1 MMILTVL
8 IYSILVLNMQNL
20 KMSIIQFKNENKFPI
35 IVTAIFFFTFFYVS
49 FFHHLTFT
57 ESDGIFYYLAG
68 KQLISGNVEY
78 TSIVGAPIGG
88 PLVHASFGDLL
99 GDPFLAGKIISLL
112 SCTGVVF
119 TSFFITKNLFSKKVA
134 ILTQLFFAVNPK
146 IAHLSIMVLNEAAP
160 IFFIFI
166 SLYFATKKQK
176 SITAFVLVG
185 IFLGIAFCFRYQ
197 SLLILIAFLIY
208 LLIFERTR
216 IFGLRN
222 CCVTILPF
230 LATISPLMIY
240 NYLFLE
246 KFVTFSTNFYFLD
259 SFKFQTEIWRHN
271 MVNIVDEGIV
281 SAFYL
286 DPFLFLKNYFYNLLF
301 HNPDHLFKFSIDVY
315 DTLSI
320 FPLLPLLGII
330 PAIGGFLYI
339 TKINLNKKH
348 LSILLFTFFTTF
360 LLIGLFGTLEHH
372 FLLLAIVPLAVIG
385 ITNIHRIPNNVLF
398 LIISCIIFLIFIS
411 LLPVYRAFHF
421 FPIWLIFP
429 ALSSLFFIEGIPAI
443 QAKIRQLRHF
453 GGSSNET

>member
-1 MMILTVL
+1 MGNMI
-8 IYSILVLNMQNL
+8 
-20 KMSIIQFKNENKFPI
+20 E
-35 IVTAIFFFTFFYVS
+35 
-49 FFHHLTFT
+49 
-57 ESDGIFYYLAG
+57 
-68 KQLISGNVEY
+68 
-78 TSIVGAPIGG
+78 
-88 PLVHASFGDLL
+88 
-99 GDPFLAGKIISLL
+99 
-112 SCTGVVF
+112 
-119 TSFFITKNLFSKKVA
+119 
-134 ILTQLFFAVNPK
+134 
-146 IAHLSIMVLNEAAP
+146 
-160 IFFIFI
+160 
-166 SLYFATKKQK
+166 
-176 SITAFVLVG
+176 
-185 IFLGIAFCFRYQ
+185 
-197 SLLILIAFLIY
+197 
-208 LLIFERTR
+208 
-216 IFGLRN
+216 
-222 CCVTILPF
+222 
-230 LATISPLMIY
+230 
-240 NYLFLE
+240 
-246 KFVTFSTNFYFLD
+246 
-259 SFKFQTEIWRHN
+259 
-271 MVNIVDEGIV
+271 EGIV

-372 FLLLAIVPLAVIG
+372 FLLLAIVPLVVIG

-411 LLPVYRAFHF
+411 LLPVYRAFHL

>member
-1 MMILTVL
+1 
-8 IYSILVLNMQNL
+8 MQNL
-20 KMSIIQFKNENKFPI
+20 KTVVVQFKNENKLPI
-35 IVTAIFFFTFFYVS
+35 LITTVFFFTFFYVS
-49 FFHHLTFT
+49 FFHHQTFT

-134 ILTQLFFAVNPK
+134 LVTQLFFAVNPK

-160 IFFIFI
+160 LFFIFI
-166 SLYFATKKQK
+166 SLYYATKKQK
-176 SITAFVLVG
+176 STTTYVLVG

-197 SLLILIAFLIY
+197 SGFILIAFLVY
-208 LLIFERTR
+208 LLIFERER

-222 CCVTILPF
+222 FCLTLFPF
-230 LATISPLMIY
+230 LATISPLLIF
-240 NYLFLE
+240 NNLILG
-246 KFVTFSTNFYFLD
+246 KFSTLSTNFYLLD
-259 SFKFQTEIWRHN
+259 LFKFQTESWRQN
-271 MVNIVDEGIV
+271 MVNIVDEGIF
-281 SAFYL
+281 SAFFL

-320 FPLLPLLGII
+320 IPLFPILGIL

-339 TKINLNKKH
+339 TKINLNKKQ
-348 LSILLFTFFTTF
+348 LSILLSTFFITF
-360 LLIGLFGTLEHH
+360 LLIGLFGTLEYH
-372 FLLLAIVPLAVIG
+372 FMLLVIIPLSVIG
-385 ITNIHRIPNNVLF
+385 ITNIHKIPNNVLF
-398 LIISCIIFLIFIS
+398 LLISCIIFLIFIS
-411 LLPVYRAFHF
+411 VLPVYRAFHL
-421 FPIWLIFP
+421 FPIWLILP
-429 ALSSLFFIEGIPAI
+429 ALSSLFFIEAIPAI
-443 QAKIRQLRHF
+443 QVKIKQLRHF
-453 GGSSNET
+453 GGTDNET

>member
-1 MMILTVL
+1 
-8 IYSILVLNMQNL
+8 MQDL
-20 KMSIIQFKNENKFPI
+20 KTAVIQFKNENKLPI

-57 ESDGIFYYLAG
+57 ESDGIFYYLGG
-68 KQLISGNVEY
+68 KELISGNVEY

-160 IFFIFI
+160 LFFIFI

-176 SITAFVLVG
+176 SITIFVLVG

-208 LLIFERTR
+208 LLIFERTK

-222 CCVTILPF
+222 CCATILPF
-230 LATISPLMIY
+230 LATISPIMIY

-246 KFVTFSTNFYFLD
+246 KLATFSTNVYFLD
-259 SFKFQTEIWRHN
+259 LFKFQTEAWRQN
-271 MVNIVDEGIV
+271 MVNIVDEGIF
-281 SAFYL
+281 SAFFL

-301 HNPDHLFKFSIDVY
+301 HNPDHLFKFSIEVY

-320 FPLLPLLGII
+320 IPLFPILGIL

-339 TKINLNKKH
+339 TKINLNKKQ
-348 LSILLFTFFTTF
+348 LSILLSTFFITF
-360 LLIGLFGTLEHH
+360 LLIGLFGTLEYH
-372 FLLLAIVPLAVIG
+372 FMLLVIIPLSVIG
-385 ITNIHRIPNNVLF
+385 ITNIHKIPNNVLF
-398 LIISCIIFLIFIS
+398 LLISCIIFLIFIS
-411 LLPVYRAFHF
+411 VLPVYRAFHL

-443 QAKIRQLRHF
+443 QAKIKQSLHF
-453 GGSSNET
+453 GGTDDET

>member
-1 MMILTVL
+1 
-8 IYSILVLNMQNL
+8 MQNL
-20 KMSIIQFKNENKFPI
+20 KMSIIQFKNENKLPI

-57 ESDGIFYYLAG
+57 ESDGIFYYLGG

-78 TSIVGAPIGG
+78 TPIIGAPIGG
-88 PLVHASFGDLL
+88 PLVHALFGDLL
-99 GDPFLAGKIISLL
+99 DDPFVAGKIISLL

-160 IFFIFI
+160 LFFIFI

-176 SITAFVLVG
+176 SNTAFVLVG

-197 SLLILIAFLIY
+197 SAFILIAFLVY
-208 LLIFERTR
+208 LLIFERKR

-222 CCVTILPF
+222 FCLTLFPF
-230 LATISPLMIY
+230 LATISPLLIF
-240 NYLFLE
+240 NNLILG
-246 KFVTFSTNFYFLD
+246 KFSTLSANFYLLD
-259 SFKFQTEIWRHN
+259 LFKFQTESWRQN
-271 MVNIVDEGIV
+271 MVNIVDEGIF
-281 SAFYL
+281 SAFFL

-320 FPLLPLLGII
+320 IPLFPILGIL

-339 TKINLNKKH
+339 TKINLNKKQ
-348 LSILLFTFFTTF
+348 LSILLSTFFITF
-360 LLIGLFGTLEHH
+360 LLIGLFGTLEYH
-372 FLLLAIVPLAVIG
+372 FMLLVIIPLSVIG
-385 ITNIHRIPNNVLF
+385 ITNIHKIPNNVLF
-398 LIISCIIFLIFIS
+398 LLISCIIFLIFIS
-411 LLPVYRAFHF
+411 VLPVYRAFHL
-421 FPIWLIFP
+421 FPIWLILP
-429 ALSSLFFIEGIPAI
+429 ALSSLFFIEAIPAI
-443 QAKIRQLRHF
+443 QVKIKQLRHF
-453 GGSSNET
+453 GGTDNET

>member
-1 MMILTVL
+1 
-8 IYSILVLNMQNL
+8 MQDL
-20 KMSIIQFKNENKFPI
+20 KTAVIQFKNENKLPI

-57 ESDGIFYYLAG
+57 ESDGIFYYLSG

-78 TSIVGAPIGG
+78 TPIIGAPIGG
-88 PLVHASFGDLL
+88 PLVHALFGDLL
-99 GDPFLAGKIISLL
+99 DDPFVAGKIISLL

-160 IFFIFI
+160 LFFIFI

-176 SITAFVLVG
+176 SNTAFVLVG

-197 SLLILIAFLIY
+197 AGFILIAFLVY
-208 LLIFERTR
+208 LLIFERER

-222 CCVTILPF
+222 FCLTLFPF
-230 LATISPLMIY
+230 LATISPLLIF
-240 NYLFLE
+240 NNLILG
-246 KFVTFSTNFYFLD
+246 KFSTLSTNFYFLD
-259 SFKFQTEIWRHN
+259 LFKFQTETWRQN
-271 MVNIVDEGIV
+271 MVNIADEGIF
-281 SAFYL
+281 SAFFL

-320 FPLLPLLGII
+320 IPLFPILGIL

-339 TKINLNKKH
+339 TKINLNKKQV
-348 LSILLFTFFTTF
+348 SILVSTFFITF
-360 LLIGLFGTLEHH
+360 LLIGLFGTLEYH
-372 FLLLAIVPLAVIG
+372 FMLLVIIPLSVIG
-385 ITNIHRIPNNVLF
+385 ITNIHKIPNNVLF
-398 LIISCIIFLIFIS
+398 LLISCIIFLIFIS
-411 LLPVYRAFHF
+411 VLPVYRAFHL
-421 FPIWLIFP
+421 FPIWLILP
-429 ALSSLFFIEGIPAI
+429 ALSSLFFIEAIPAI
-443 QAKIRQLRHF
+443 QVKIKQLRHF
-453 GGSSNET
+453 GGTDNET